1 GILSSW
7 HPAFSRLVG
16 RVVSLSRLM
25 KKLVYIG
32 KDEGR
37 LMYVTSEGTRLTFK
51 GRDLSCC
58 KRKRC
63 GDEKGVVGMYIGVV
77 SGVYMHG
84 MAIEL
89 DQDVWLLMTEESLVF
104 TCSVRVGAIIRV
116 RNVHIMSPKFRWG
129 KMLVLGA
136 CSKTNITTISFSP
149 WETGCHMVSK
159 SQSHLIKF
167 INSLDFPSRLWKKF
181 SGFFSEKDILGTKH
195 KEGLVQTYAR
205 HVLPLPDS
213 HLQHG
218 LFMNFC
224 IHNFCSTG
232 SSVSCGNLS
241 LAVPL
246 SNFLDNCDRI
256 WLNSILELK
265 NGNEILEN
273 FGQADT
279 PFRENKP
286 SNEPIRRIFPSNGL
300 GISLV
305 GKMKLSQDTG
315 RLQLTDATGCI
326 DVVIPDL
333 PADWNMN
340 VTFEVV
346 DYSIVL
352 EGRPGFQGQKWV
364 LDDDLFSCHSIF
376 CPLVSG
382 RQTVLTVYV
391 HFYWTNI
398 RWMDFPIHHCPS
410 VEDSSAKLDP
420 GIYHLICLLHKF
432 PFQPQLHGD
441 FFLSDSFRLF
451 AEVMVVPWD
460 LNVDPS
466 NNSARPEVFS
476 EDNLENSSHKVF
488 ALKRC
493 KTDHAS
499 RCSIKTE
506 LSSNIEDFGN
516 GSYNDS
522 NNLLSLPHKT
532 RNLYN
537 LYGAS
542 PIQIPCVVSG
552 RNCQNITA
560 GNLCYAQGTDSFA
573 NFHSSSSRK
582 LLLEFNYE
590 NMFKYKLMHI
600 GTYYIIKHLAGKC
613 FCDSHDIDI
622 GNKISINMEARLWST
637 AFHFNGVDS
646 SSGPC
651 NDQLCSCSI
660 CRSSNRRHLQNDIVL
675 HPDCAAH
682 GSFCDISL
690 HIATGHP
697 DAGVQALKESV
708 SSTTVS
714 VHGQQVGFTN
724 SVIGDFRNKGVCF
737 GNSLPEGKL
746 ISLRGTVTSLHRF
759 MDGTVVDIH
768 HSEKWD
774 GTVCLRVL
782 TDGQMLQIDGPLSKH
797 NYPVGLSSG
806 AEVTFHRI
814 LALSGQNRLILTPVS
829 FVAVN
834 IVKEALVYLYSSFSD
849 GEAMP
854 SCLISDLTQIDACK
868 PKRFRG
874 RVVGVCIVI
883 LERDKNL
890 DKLLS
895 SIRSGTT
902 FVNIPFAGFIL
913 DDGSSRCCCWANGER
928 AATFLR
934 LHDKAAQEG
943 CGSSRGRSKG
953 LVIGKFC
960 SPPSFHLNK
969 TLKKHRRVTIKN
981 HGSIHDSVNQDL
993 HLSNGSYC
1001 IVDTEDQELLKS
1013 IIFNACSST
1022 FWSITGHVMDSNSVN
1037 VLEKFLMEEQMTVH
1051 ALQNVW
1057 VRDVSQVNALT
1068 EARELLQELEAV
1080 NYPWFRSGVSSH
1092 DVAVLYVNCLGKAS
1106 PIRLLVAP
1114 YCMLVLCQIQTCRV
1128 VSDMRHGRKVLC
1140 RSNTG

>member
-1 GILSSW
+1 MDKTVAEVPSVRGFIVEILSFDHLSQGKETDSCDFVYFSGFLSSW

-32 KDEGR
+32 KDVGR
-37 LMYVTSEGTRLTFK
+37 LMYVASEGTQLSFSRLRET
-51 GRDLSCC
+51 DLSCR

-63 GDEKGVVGMYIGVV
+63 GDEKGELGMYIGVV
-77 SGVYMHG
+77 RGVYMQG

-89 DQDVWLLMTEESLVF
+89 DKEVWLLMTEESLVF
-104 TCSVRVGAIIRV
+104 TCSIRVGAIIRV

-167 INSLDFPSRLWKKF
+167 INSLDSPSRLWVLLVVQCFRKKF
-181 SGFFSEKDILGTKH
+181 SGFFSEKEILGTKH

-205 HVLPLPDS
+205 HVLPSSGS

-224 IHNFCSTG
+224 IHDSCSSG
-232 SSVSCGNLS
+232 SNVSYGNLS

-246 SNFLDNCDRI
+246 SNFLGNCDRI

-265 NGNEILEN
+265 NGNEILEDCS
-273 FGQADT
+273 QADT
-279 PFRENKP
+279 PFRENKL
-286 SNEPIRRIFPSNGL
+286 SDEPIRRILPSNNL

-305 GKMKLSQDTG
+305 GNLKLSQDTG

-326 DVVIPDL
+326 DVLIPDL

-346 DYSIVL
+346 NYSIVL

-364 LDDDLFSCHSIF
+364 LDDDLFSCNSIF

-398 RWMDFPIHHCPS
+398 RCMDFPIHHCPS
-410 VEDSSAKLDP
+410 LEESSAKLDP
-420 GIYHLICLLHKF
+420 GIFHVLCLLHKF
-432 PFQPQLHGD
+432 PFQPQFHGD

-466 NNSARPEVFS
+466 NNPARSEVFS
-476 EDNLENSSHKVF
+476 GDNLENSSHKDF

-493 KTDHAS
+493 KTDNAS
-499 RCSIKTE
+499 RYSIKTE
-506 LSSNIEDFGN
+506 LSSNFEDFGN
-516 GSYNDS
+516 GSYSDS
-522 NNLLSLPHKT
+522 SNLLSLPHKT

-537 LYGAS
+537 LCGAS
-542 PIQIPCVVSG
+542 PIQIPCVVSVRG
-552 RNCQNITA
+552 RNRRSITA
-560 GNLCYAQGTDSFA
+560 ANLCYAQGTDSSV

-600 GTYYIIKHLAGKC
+600 GAYYIMKHNAGKC
-613 FCDSHDIDI
+613 FCDSDDINV
-622 GNKISINMEARLWST
+622 GNKISINMEACLWST
-637 AFHFNGVDS
+637 SFHFNGVDS

-651 NDQLCSCSI
+651 NDPSCSCSI
-660 CRSSNRRHLQNDIVL
+660 CRSSSRRHLRNDLVL
-675 HPDCAAH
+675 HPDSSAH
-682 GSFCDISL
+682 GSFCDVRL
-690 HIATGHP
+690 HIATDNP
-697 DAGVQALKESV
+697 DAGVQPLKEAV
-708 SSTTVS
+708 SSTNVS
-714 VHGQQVGFTN
+714 VHGQQVGFKN
-724 SVIGDFRNKGVCF
+724 SVAGDFQNKGACF

-746 ISLRGTVTSLHRF
+746 ISLRGTVMSLHCF
-759 MDGTVVDIH
+759 SDGNLVDIH
-768 HSEKWD
+768 HSKKWD

-797 NYPVGLSSG
+797 NCPVGLSSG

-829 FVAVN
+829 FVTVN
-834 IVKEALVYLYSSFSD
+834 IVKEALVDLYSSFSD
-849 GEAMP
+849 RETMP
-854 SCLISDLTQIDACK
+854 SCLISNLIQIDACK
-868 PKRFRG
+868 PKRLRG
-874 RVVGVCIVI
+874 RVVGVYIVI
-883 LERDKNL
+883 LEIDKNL

-895 SIRSGTT
+895 SIRSGST

-913 DDGSSRCCCWANGER
+913 DDGTSRCFCWANGER

-934 LHDKAAQEG
+934 LHDKAAQVG
-943 CGSSRGRSKG
+943 CGSSWWRSKG
-953 LVIGKFC
+953 SVISKSC
-960 SPPSFHLNK
+960 SPPSVHLNN
-969 TLKKHRRVTIKN
+969 TLKKHGRVTIKN
-981 HGSIHDSVNQDL
+981 RGSIHDSLNQDL

-1001 IVDTEDQELLKS
+1001 IFDTEDQKLLKS
-1013 IIFNACSST
+1013 IIFNACAST

-1057 VRDVSQVNALT
+1057 N
-1068 EARELLQELEAV
+1068 E
-1080 NYPWFRSGVSSH
+1080 
-1092 DVAVLYVNCLGKAS
+1092 
-1106 PIRLLVAP
+1106 
-1114 YCMLVLCQIQTCRV
+1114 
-1128 VSDMRHGRKVLC
+1128 
-1140 RSNTG
+1140 